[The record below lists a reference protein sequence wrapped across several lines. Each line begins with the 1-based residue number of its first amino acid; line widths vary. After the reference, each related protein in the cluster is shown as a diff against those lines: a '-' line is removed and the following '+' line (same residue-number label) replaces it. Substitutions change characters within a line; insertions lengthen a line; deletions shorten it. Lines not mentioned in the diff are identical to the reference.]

1 MGGLCDECKGSAETG
16 LRVRESPPK
25 YTGQMSAPATF
36 PLSELDSRAREIFSS
51 VVSAY
56 LETGQPVGSKT
67 LALSGTALSPASIRA
82 VMSDLTQMGLLE
94 SPHVSAGRQPTQIG
108 LRLYVDGLLEI
119 GDVSKE
125 ERQRLE
131 SQIAAS
137 GREPDHVFAQASTML
152 AGFAGGAGLVLAPE
166 PVKESALS
174 HVEFVGLDHGRT
186 LVVMVHEDGRVE
198 NRLMMQTHGVLSASL
213 ERAGNFLSA
222 RLRGRQ
228 LSEAR
233 ADILTEIE
241 QGRAAIDVAAA
252 TLIKKG
258 LAEWTDEP
266 ARDRK
271 LIVRGQARL
280 LDNLDARSNVEAD
293 LERIR
298 LLFEDLERKEEL
310 ISLLDQTE
318 HADGVRI
325 FIGTENPLFSLSGS
339 SVVVAPYRDHAGKL
353 LGALGV
359 IGPTRLNYGRVIPMV
374 DLTAK
379 LVGKTLTGPTQT

>member
-1 MGGLCDECKGSAETG
+1 MWEAGFVTLGGERQVLQSCRLAGRGSTAQI
-16 LRVRESPPK
+16 VCS
-25 YTGQMSAPATF
+25 MSMPAIF
-36 PLSELDSRAREIFSS
+36 PLSELDTRARDIFGA

-56 LETGQPVGSKT
+56 LDTGLPVGSKA
-67 LALSGTALSPASIRA
+67 LALSGTALSPASIRS
-82 VMSDLTQMGLLE
+82 VMADLTRMGLLH
-94 SPHVSAGRQPTQIG
+94 SPHVSAGRQPTQVG

-119 GDVSKE
+119 GDVSRD
-125 ERQRLE
+125 ERRRLE
-131 SQIAAS
+131 AQISAS
-137 GREPDHVFAQASTML
+137 GYEPDQIFTEASTLL
-152 AGFAGGAGLVLAPE
+152 AGLAGGAGLVLAPE
-166 PVKESALS
+166 PVTESALS
-174 HVEFVGLDHGRT
+174 HVEFVGLDDGRT

-198 NRLMMQTHGVLSASL
+198 NRLMPRPEGVLSASL

-228 LSEAR
+228 LSDAR

-252 TLIKKG
+252 TLIKQG
-258 LAEWTDEP
+258 LANWSDEP
-266 ARDRK
+266 AKDRK

-280 LDNLDARSNVEAD
+280 LDNLDAQTD

-298 LLFEDLERKEEL
+298 HLFEDLERKEEL

-325 FIGTENPLFSLSGS
+325 FIGTENPMFSLSSS
-339 SVVVAPYRDHAGKL
+339 SVVIAPYRDQAGTL

-379 LVGKTLTGPTQT
+379 LVGETLTRRT

>member
-1 MGGLCDECKGSAETG
+1 
-16 LRVRESPPK
+16 
-25 YTGQMSAPATF
+25 MSALTTF
-36 PLSELDSRAREIFSS
+36 PLSELDARAREIFSA
-51 VVSAY
+51 VVSSY

-82 VMSDLTQMGLLE
+82 VMADLTQMGLLE

-131 SQIAAS
+131 SQIVAS
-137 GREPDHVFAQASTML
+137 GQEPDHVFAKASTML
-152 AGFAGGAGLVLAPE
+152 AGLAGGAGLVLAPE
-166 PVKESALS
+166 PAKDSALS
-174 HVEFVGLDHGRT
+174 HVEFVGLDNGRT

-198 NRLMMQTHGVLSASL
+198 NRLMAQTHGVLTASL
-213 ERAGNFLSA
+213 ERAGTFLSN
-222 RLRGRQ
+222 RLRGRR

-233 ADILTEIE
+233 ADILSEIE

-258 LAEWTDEP
+258 LADWTDEP

-280 LDNLDARSNVEAD
+280 LDNLDAQTD

-310 ISLLDQTE
+310 IALLDQTE

-339 SVVVAPYRDHAGKL
+339 SVVVAPYRDHTGKL

-379 LVGKTLTGPTQT
+379 LVGKTLT

>member
-1 MGGLCDECKGSAETG
+1 MPLPT
-16 LRVRESPPK
+16 
-25 YTGQMSAPATF
+25 TF
-36 PLSELDSRAREIFSS
+36 PLSDLDARARDIFGA

-56 LETGQPVGSKT
+56 LDTGLPVGSKA
-67 LALSGTALSPASIRA
+67 LALSGTALSPASIRS
-82 VMSDLTQMGLLE
+82 VMADLTRMGLLQ
-94 SPHVSAGRQPTQIG
+94 SPHISAGRQPTHVG
-108 LRLYVDGLLEI
+108 LRLYIDGLLEI
-119 GDVSKE
+119 GDVSKD
-125 ERQRLE
+125 ERRRLE
-131 SQIAAS
+131 AQIAAS
-137 GREPDHVFAQASTML
+137 GHEPDQIFNEASTLL
-152 AGFAGGAGLVLAPE
+152 AGLAGGAGLVLAPE
-166 PVKESALS
+166 PVKTSALS
-174 HVEFVGLDHGRT
+174 HVEFVGLDDGRT
-186 LVVMVHEDGRVE
+186 LVVMVHEDGHVE
-198 NRLMMQTHGVLSASL
+198 NRLMPRPEGVLSASL

-228 LSEAR
+228 LSDAK

-252 TLIKKG
+252 TLIKQG
-258 LAEWTDEP
+258 LANWSDE
-266 ARDRK
+266 AAKDRK

-280 LDNLDARSNVEAD
+280 LDNVDAQTD

-298 LLFEDLERKEEL
+298 HLFEDLERKEEL

-325 FIGTENPLFSLSGS
+325 FIGTENPMFSLSSS
-339 SVVVAPYRDHAGKL
+339 SVVIAPYRDQAGTL

-379 LVGKTLTGPTQT
+379 LVGETLTRRT

>member
-1 MGGLCDECKGSAETG
+1 MRSNAERQGMAWTPPC
-16 LRVRESPPK
+16 ESVEARPNS
-25 YTGQMSAPATF
+25 GFMSAPATF
-36 PLSELDSRAREIFSS
+36 SLTELDARARDIFSA
-51 VVSAY
+51 VVSSY
-56 LETGQPVGSKT
+56 LDSGQPVGSKT

-82 VMSDLTQMGLLE
+82 VMADLTRMGLLE
-94 SPHVSAGRQPTQIG
+94 SPHVSAGRQPTHIG
-108 LRLYVDGLLEI
+108 LRLYIDGLLEI

-125 ERQRLE
+125 ERRRLE
-131 SQIAAS
+131 AQIAAS
-137 GREPDHVFAQASTML
+137 GREPDQVFSEASTLL
-152 AGFAGGAGLVLAPE
+152 AGLAGGAGLVLAPE
-166 PVKESALS
+166 PIRETPLS
-174 HVEFVGLDHGRT
+174 HVEFVGLDDGRT

-198 NRLMMQTHGVLSASL
+198 NRLMPRPDGVLSASL

-228 LSEAR
+228 LSAAR
-233 ADILTEIE
+233 AEILEEIE

-252 TLIKKG
+252 ALIKQG
-258 LAEWTDEP
+258 LADWSDEP

-280 LDNLDARSNVEAD
+280 LDNLDAQTD

-325 FIGTENPLFSLSGS
+325 FIGTENPLFSLSSS
-339 SVVVAPYRDHAGKL
+339 SVVIAPYRDTSGKL

-379 LVGKTLTGPTQT
+379 LVGETLTRRT

>member
-1 MGGLCDECKGSAETG
+1 
-16 LRVRESPPK
+16 
-25 YTGQMSAPATF
+25 MSAPAAF
-36 PLSELDSRAREIFSS
+36 PLSDLDARARQIFSS

-56 LETGQPVGSKT
+56 LDTGLPVGSKA
-67 LALSGTALSPASIRA
+67 LALSGTALSPASIRS
-82 VMSDLTQMGLLE
+82 VMADLTRMGLLE
-94 SPHVSAGRQPTQIG
+94 SPHVSAGRQPTHVG

-119 GDVSKE
+119 GDISRD
-125 ERQRLE
+125 ERRRLE
-131 SQIAAS
+131 AQIAAS
-137 GREPDHVFAQASTML
+137 GREPDQVFTEASTLL
-152 AGFAGGAGLVLAPE
+152 AGLAGGAGLVLAPE
-166 PVKESALS
+166 AVRESALS
-174 HVEFVGLDHGRT
+174 HVEFVGLDDGRT

-198 NRLMMQTHGVLSASL
+198 NRLMPRPDGVLTASL

-222 RLRGRQ
+222 RLRGRR
-228 LSEAR
+228 LSDAK

-252 TLIKKG
+252 ALIKQG
-258 LAEWTDEP
+258 LADWSDEP
-266 ARDRK
+266 ATDRK

-280 LDNLDARSNVEAD
+280 LDNLDARTNVGAD

-325 FIGTENPLFSLSGS
+325 FIGTENPLFSLSSS
-339 SVVVAPYRDHAGKL
+339 SVVIAPYRDTAGKL

-379 LVGKTLTGPTQT
+379 LVGETLTRRP

>member
-1 MGGLCDECKGSAETG
+1 
-16 LRVRESPPK
+16 
-25 YTGQMSAPATF
+25 MSAPAYF
-36 PLSELDSRAREIFSS
+36 PLTELDARAREIFGS

-56 LETGQPVGSKT
+56 LDTGLPVGSKA
-67 LALSGTALSPASIRA
+67 LALSGTALSPASIRS
-82 VMSDLTQMGLLE
+82 VMAELTRMGLLE
-94 SPHVSAGRQPTQIG
+94 SPHVSAGRQPTQVG

-119 GDVSKE
+119 GDVGAD
-125 ERQRLE
+125 ERSRLE
-131 SQIAAS
+131 ARIAAS
-137 GREPDHVFAQASTML
+137 GREPDQVFSEASALL
-152 AGFAGGAGLVLAPE
+152 AGLAGGAGLVLAPE
-166 PVKESALS
+166 RVRESALS
-174 HVEFVGLDHGRT
+174 HVEFVGLDDGRT

-198 NRLMMQTHGVLSASL
+198 NRLMPRPSGVLSASL

-222 RLRGRQ
+222 RLRGRR

-233 ADILTEIE
+233 ADILTEME
-241 QGRAAIDVAAA
+241 QGRAAIDVAAK
-252 TLIKKG
+252 TLIRQG
-258 LAEWTDEP
+258 LAAWSNEP
-266 ARDRK
+266 AKSRK

-280 LDNLDARSNVEAD
+280 LDNLDARTNVEAD

-298 LLFEDLERKEEL
+298 MLFEDLERKEEL

-325 FIGTENPLFSLSGS
+325 FIGTENPMFSLGGS
-339 SVVVAPYRDHAGKL
+339 SVVVAPYRDGNGTL

-379 LVGKTLTGPTQT
+379 LVGETLTRRPVIDLGLKERRPSNGWQ

>member
-1 MGGLCDECKGSAETG
+1 MF
-16 LRVRESPPK
+16 
-25 YTGQMSAPATF
+25 APATF
-36 PLSELDSRAREIFSS
+36 PLSELDARARNIFGA

-56 LETGQPVGSKT
+56 LDTGLPVGSKS
-67 LALSGTALSPASIRA
+67 LALSGTALSPASIRS
-82 VMSDLTQMGLLE
+82 VMADLTQLGLLH

-119 GDVSKE
+119 GDVSKD
-125 ERQRLE
+125 ERRRLE
-131 SQIAAS
+131 AQIAAS
-137 GREPDHVFAQASTML
+137 GHEPDQIFNEASTLL
-152 AGFAGGAGLVLAPE
+152 AGLSGGAGLVLAQE
-166 PVKESALS
+166 PVTGSALS
-174 HVEFVGLDHGRT
+174 HVEFVGLDDGRT

-198 NRLMMQTHGVLSASL
+198 NRLMPRPNGVLSASL

-252 TLIKKG
+252 TLIKQG
-258 LAEWTDEP
+258 LANWSDEP
-266 ARDRK
+266 AKDRK

-280 LDNLDARSNVEAD
+280 LDNLGARTNVEAD

-298 LLFEDLERKEEL
+298 MLFEDLERKEEL
-310 ISLLDQTE
+310 IALLDQTE

-325 FIGTENPLFSLSGS
+325 FIGTENPMFSLSSS
-339 SVVVAPYRDHAGKL
+339 SVVIAPYRDRAGTL

-379 LVGKTLTGPTQT
+379 LVGETLNRRK